1 MVTTRTISKVP
12 AAIRPTLPE
21 EVELTLLLPE
31 QYARA
36 RIRRDGG
43 SRRLM
48 AALIGDAVH
57 CFTRYAFCGTTHGH
71 RLFDEA
77 SRWIMEPGAP
87 SSVSFESAC
96 DALDID
102 MGALRERLRRWH
114 EQRRGRYAA

>member
-1 MVTTRTISKVP
+1 RVRGAVGP
-12 AAIRPTLPE
+12 ASPAEAEHTVLR
-21 EVELTLLLPE
+21 PE
-31 QYARA
+31 QSPRA
-36 RIRRDGG
+36 RIGREGG

-57 CFTRYAFCGTTHGH
+57 CFPRSAFCGTTHGH